1 MRTPIGHNSGAE
13 SSSGFATDRMAAIDE
28 LAAMSAEQRIA
39 KLRAMADRVVN
50 AAAVGSFLIARDTT
64 AVVDLLLENP
74 DRFGEARLE
83 LARAIEEARCFLT
96 VIDLAER
103 RLAGGLAEIA
113 SRSIAARNR
122 R

>member
-1 MRTPIGHNSGAE
+1 MRTPIGDNGGAE
-13 SSSGFATDRMAAIDE
+13 SSSGFATDRTAAIDE

-39 KLRAMADRVVN
+39 KLRAMADRVFN
-50 AAAVGSFLIARDTT
+50 AAAIGSFLLARDTS

-74 DRFGEARLE
+74 DRFGEARLQ

-113 SRSIAARNR
+113 SRSVAARNR

>member
-1 MRTPIGHNSGAE
+1 MRMLIGHNGAE
-13 SSSGFATDRMAAIDE
+13 SSSGFATDPVAAVDE

-39 KLRAMADRVVN
+39 KLRAMADRVFN
-50 AAAVGSFLIARDTT
+50 AAIGSFLIARDTT
-64 AVVDLLLENP
+64 AVVNLLLENP

-83 LARAIEEARCFLT
+83 LARAVEEAQCFLT

-113 SRSIAARNR
+113 SGSVAPRNR

>member
-1 MRTPIGHNSGAE
+1 MRTLIGHNGGAE
-13 SSSGFATDRMAAIDE
+13 SSSGFAADRMAAIDE

-39 KLRAMADRVVN
+39 KLRAMADRVFN
-50 AAAVGSFLIARDTT
+50 AAAIGSFLIARDTT
-64 AVVDLLLENP
+64 AVVNLLLENP

-83 LARAIEEARCFLT
+83 LARAVEEAQCFLT

-113 SRSIAARNR
+113 SGSVAPRNR

>member
-1 MRTPIGHNSGAE
+1 MRTLIGHNGAE
-13 SSSGFATDRMAAIDE
+13 SSSGCDGSDGAIDE
-28 LAAMSAEQRIA
+28 LATMSAEQRIA
-39 KLRAMADRVVN
+39 KLRAMADRVFN
-50 AAAVGSFLIARDTT
+50 AAAIGSFLIARDTT
-64 AVVDLLLENP
+64 AVVNLLLENP

-83 LARAIEEARCFLT
+83 LARAVEEAQCFLT

-113 SRSIAARNR
+113 SRSAAARNR